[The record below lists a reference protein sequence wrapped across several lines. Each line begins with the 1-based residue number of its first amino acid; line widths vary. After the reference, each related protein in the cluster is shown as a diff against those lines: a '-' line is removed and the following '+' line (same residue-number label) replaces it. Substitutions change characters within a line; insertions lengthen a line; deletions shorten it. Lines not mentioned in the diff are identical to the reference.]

1 MDSELQPDPRPDFG
15 TQAQPALDPTNHE
28 VGIEQVAGQPLNQ
41 PTGLAFPVTET
52 SPIQPDGNSIAVS
65 DQFWKVDP
73 RSVSADRISSL
84 IFSSVLLVAAIVGL
98 AVLWF
103 GQGEFNLLCI
113 VIAVPVALIL
123 VALFVYAISWPWLS
137 YQRAS
142 WRLDEEG
149 LEIRRGVL
157 WRHRIT
163 VPLGRV
169 QHADVSQGPL
179 QRQFGIGTLTVHTA
193 GTQHASIPLE
203 GLTYETA
210 IELRDLIVV
219 QKKDQHVV

>member
-1 MDSELQPDPRPDFG
+1 M
-15 TQAQPALDPTNHE
+15 
-28 VGIEQVAGQPLNQ
+28 EQVTGQPS
-41 PTGLAFPVTET
+41 GLPLPVTET
-52 SPIQPDGNSIAVS
+52 ASIQPDGNPIAIS

-73 RSVSADRISSL
+73 RSIQAERISSL
-84 IFSSVLLVAAIVGL
+84 IFSAVLFFAALIGLGILWLGQGSFNTIWIVVAVTAAAILLV
-98 AVLWF
+98 
-103 GQGEFNLLCI
+103 
-113 VIAVPVALIL
+113 
-123 VALFVYAISWPWLS
+123 LFVLAIFWPSLS
-137 YQRAS
+137 YRWAS

-193 GTQHASIPLE
+193 GTQHAAVPLQ

-210 IELRDLIVV
+210 IELRDLIVG